1 MLDRYTTDEM
11 GPIWTDE
18 AKFNRW
24 LDVEIAIVWGWVAAG
39 VVPEEA
45 ARTIEQNAEV
55 DVERIREIE
64 KTARHDV
71 AAFVDSIE
79 ECVGEQAGRWVHF
92 GITSS
97 DVLDTAI
104 ALQLRDAL
112 DIILEQ
118 GVDPLLK
125 VLKEKAH
132 RWWDTLSM
140 GRTHGVHAEPT
151 SLGLMFAGW
160 YEEMNRHRRRLEQ
173 ARENI
178 AVGQVS
184 GPVGTYAS
192 VPPEVEQVA
201 MERLDLRPA
210 PFSTQIISRDRHA
223 SLVADIGL
231 VAASLE
237 KFATEIRLRSRTE
250 VGEFQEAFRDG
261 QKGSSAMPHKKNPVL
276 SENVTGLAR
285 MIRSKVVPAMENVA
299 LWHERDISHSSVERD
314 ILPNAT
320 GLLDFAL
327 RRITGVIDGLVID
340 EEALRRNLEDSGGHH
355 ISQYVL
361 LELIKQGHSRGDA
374 YVMVQKAA
382 FEAEKSGESLVEAA
396 EREHDL
402 SLPPVEA
409 DQFFL
414 EHVEEIFQRVFSDDR
429 Q

>member
-11 GPIWTDE
+11 AAIWSDE
-18 AKFNRW
+18 ARFGRW
-24 LDVEIAIVWGWVAAG
+24 LQVEIAIVWGWVAAG
-39 VVPEEA
+39 VVPEAA
-45 ARTIEQNAEV
+45 ARTIEERARV
-55 DVERIREIE
+55 DVERIRQIE
-64 KTARHDV
+64 ETARHDV

-79 ECVGEQAGRWVHF
+79 ECVGEEAGRWVHF

-97 DVLDTAI
+97 DVLDTAL
-104 ALQLRDAL
+104 ALQLREAL
-112 DIILEQ
+112 DVILNR
-118 GVDPLLK
+118 GVEPLMEVVK
-125 VLKEKAH
+125 RQAFQW
-132 RWWDTLSM
+132 RNTLSM

-151 SLGLMFAGW
+151 SLGLMFAVW
-160 YEEMNRHRRRLEQ
+160 YDEMSRHRTRLKQTRRD
-173 ARENI
+173 I
-178 AVGQVS
+178 SVGQVS

-192 VPPEVEQVA
+192 VPPQVEQVA
-201 MERLDLRPA
+201 MQRLDLTPA
-210 PFSTQIISRDRHA
+210 TISTQIISRDRHA
-223 SLVADIGL
+223 SLVADLAL

-285 MIRSKVVPAMENVA
+285 MIRSKVIPVMENVA

-340 EEALRRNLEDSGGHH
+340 EEALRRNCASSGGHH
-355 ISQYVL
+355 VSQYVL
-361 LELIKQGHSRGDA
+361 LELIKEGHSRSDA
-374 YVMVQKAA
+374 YEMVQQAA
-382 FEAEKSGESLVEAA
+382 FEAEKTGESLVDAA
-396 EREHDL
+396 EREHGL
-402 SLPPVEA
+402 ALPPVDT
-409 DQFFL
+409 DQFYL
-414 EHVEEIFQRVFSDDR
+414 EQVDQIFGRVFDDE